1 MMTLIQAE
9 TEIKKRINQFA
20 FVGLDKRDIRLANQ
34 PNDNGE
40 PYEPPK
46 DKPWCRVSIQYA
58 DSNIVGMGN
67 QPCIRKYGIIA
78 IQCFTTKNTGTITM
92 TNLCE
97 SWANHLQSYS
107 VGDLEIYLVHA
118 PQSMDDDDFYAKII
132 RAEFSIN

>member
-1 MMTLIQAE
+1 MMTLAQAE
-9 TEIKKRINQFA
+9 TEIKKRIGQFI
-20 FVGLDKRDIRLANQ
+20 FTGLDKANIQLINQ
-34 PNDNGE
+34 PLVGGK
-40 PYEPPK
+40 PFEPPD
-46 DKPWCRVSIQYA
+46 DKPWCRVAIQYA

-67 QPCIRKYGIIA
+67 QPCIRKYGIVA
-78 IQCFTTKNTGTITM
+78 IQCFIPKNTGTITM

>member
-34 PNDNGE
+34 PNGNGE

-67 QPCIRKYGIIA
+67 QPCIRKYGIVA
-78 IQCFTTKNTGTITM
+78 IQCFTPKNTGTITM

-118 PQSMDDDDFYAKII
+118 PQSMDDDDFYAKLI
-132 RAEFSIN
+132 RAEFSVN